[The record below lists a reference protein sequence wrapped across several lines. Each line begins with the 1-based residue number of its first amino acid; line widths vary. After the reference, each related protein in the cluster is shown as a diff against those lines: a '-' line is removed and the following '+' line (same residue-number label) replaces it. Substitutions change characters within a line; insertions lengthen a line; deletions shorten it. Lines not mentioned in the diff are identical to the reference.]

1 MRTGV
6 IAKKVGMMG
15 LFQENGDRIPVT
27 VLEIDSTV
35 IDTRTKEKDGYTAV
49 QLGSGKIKEK
59 NVAKP
64 QKGHFAK
71 LKQEPKKTL
80 VEFRVSED
88 CIVPAG
94 SVIGANHFVVG
105 QLVDV
110 VGVSLGKGYAGVI
123 KRHNFH
129 GDCAS
134 HGVSRTHRAGG
145 STGNREWPGRVVKN
159 RPMPGQLGN
168 EQVTVQNLEVVA
180 IDEARNLIMV
190 RGGVPGYDGAT
201 ILVSDAKKR
210 AKQAVGPVPAGLKAS
225 EAKKE
230 EVKAEPVAEAAAPV
244 ETEAKAEPVA
254 ETAAPAET
262 EVKE

>member
-15 LFQENGDRIPVT
+15 LFQENGDRLPVT
-27 VLEIDSTV
+27 VLQIDSTV
-35 IDTRTKEKDGYTAV
+35 IDVRTKEKDGYTAV
-49 QLGSGKIKEK
+49 QLGYGKIKDK

-88 CIVPAG
+88 CLVPAG

-110 VGVSLGKGYAGVI
+110 VGTSLGKGYAGVM
-123 KRHNFH
+123 KRYNFH
-129 GDCAS
+129 GDNAT
-134 HGVSRTHRAGG
+134 HGVSRTHRSGG

-159 RPMPGQLGN
+159 TEMPGQLGN
-168 EQVTVQNLEVVA
+168 ERVTVQNLEVVA
-180 IDEARNLIMV
+180 IDEDRNLIMV
-190 RGGVPGYDGAT
+190 KGGVPGFDDAMV
-201 ILVSDAKKR
+201 LVSDAKKR
-210 AKQAVGPVPAGLKAS
+210 SKQAVGPVPAGLKAEKKAEQVKEEVVQ
-225 EAKKE
+225 EAAPKAE
-230 EVKAEPVAEAAAPV
+230 EAPAEVKAE
-244 ETEAKAEPVA
+244 
-254 ETAAPAET
+254 

>member
-129 GDCAS
+129 GDNAT

-190 RGGVPGYDGAT
+190 RGGVPGYDGA
-201 ILVSDAKKR
+201 IVLVNDAKKR

-225 EAKKE
+225 DVKE

-244 ETEAKAEPVA
+244 ETEVKAEPVA
-254 ETAAPAET
+254 EAAAPAET

>member
-15 LFQENGDRIPVT
+15 LFQENGDRLPVT

-59 NVAKP
+59 NIAKP

-88 CIVPAG
+88 CLIPAG

-110 VGVSLGKGYAGVI
+110 VGTSLGKGYAGVM
-123 KRHNFH
+123 KRYNFH
-129 GDCAS
+129 GDNAT
-134 HGVSRTHRAGG
+134 HGVSRTHRSGG

-159 RPMPGQLGN
+159 TEMPGQLGN
-168 EQVTVQNLEVVA
+168 ERVTVQNLEVVA
-180 IDEARNLIMV
+180 IDEGRNLIMV
-190 RGGVPGYDGAT
+190 KGGVPGFDNAVV
-201 ILVSDAKKR
+201 LVSDAKKR
-210 AKQAVGPVPAGLKAS
+210 SKQAVGPVPAGLKAEIKAEPAK
-225 EAKKE
+225 EAVKE
-230 EVKAEPVAEAAAPV
+230 EAAPKAEEVPAEVKAE
-244 ETEAKAEPVA
+244 
-254 ETAAPAET
+254 

>member
-15 LFQENGDRIPVT
+15 LFQENGDRLPVT

-35 IDTRTKEKDGYTAV
+35 VDTRTKEKDGYTAV
-49 QLGSGKIKEK
+49 QLGYGKIKEK
-59 NVAKP
+59 NIAKP

-88 CIVPAG
+88 CLIPAG

-110 VGVSLGKGYAGVI
+110 VGTSLGKGYAGVM
-123 KRHNFH
+123 KRYNFH
-129 GDCAS
+129 GDNAT
-134 HGVSRTHRAGG
+134 HGVSRTHRSGG

-159 RPMPGQLGN
+159 TEMPGQLGN
-168 EQVTVQNLEVVA
+168 ERVTVQNLEVVA

-190 RGGVPGYDGAT
+190 KGGVPGFDNAMV
-201 ILVSDAKKR
+201 LVSDAKKR
-210 AKQAVGPVPAGLKAS
+210 SKQAVGPVPAGLKAETKAEPVKE
-225 EAKKE
+225 EAAPKTE
-230 EVKAEPVAEAAAPV
+230 EVAAEVKAE
-244 ETEAKAEPVA
+244 
-254 ETAAPAET
+254 

>member
-15 LFQENGDRIPVT
+15 LFQENGDRLPVT
-27 VLEIDSTV
+27 VLQIDSTV
-35 IDTRTKEKDGYTAV
+35 IDVRTKEKDGYTAV
-49 QLGSGKIKEK
+49 QLGYGKIKEK

-88 CIVPAG
+88 CLIPAG

-110 VGVSLGKGYAGVI
+110 VGTSLGKGYAGVM
-123 KRHNFH
+123 KRYNFH
-129 GDCAS
+129 GDNAT
-134 HGVSRTHRAGG
+134 HGVSRTHRSGG

-159 RPMPGQLGN
+159 TEMPGQLGN
-168 EQVTVQNLEVVA
+168 ERVTVQNLEVVA
-180 IDEARNLIMV
+180 IDEDRNLIMV
-190 RGGVPGYDGAT
+190 KGGVPGFDNAMV
-201 ILVSDAKKR
+201 LVRDAKKR
-210 AKQAVGPVPAGLKAS
+210 SKQAVGPVPAGLKA
-225 EAKKE
+225 
-230 EVKAEPVAEAAAPV
+230 
-244 ETEAKAEPVA
+244 EAKAEPKEA
-254 ETAAPAET
+254 AKEEAAPKAEEVAAEVKAE